1 MRDKIRN
8 EYTRET
14 DQVGKTGEKLRVN
27 DCYVQSKQEEYVGK
41 DVQGTE

>member
-1 MRDKIRN
+1 MMDKIRI

-27 DCYVQSKQEEYVGK
+27 ECYVQSRQEEYVGK
-41 DVQGTE
+41 DAQGTE